1 MKRETK
7 TNIIL
12 TALLFAVFAIFTVMV
27 KTVDVAAIGPE
38 GSKVGFASLNG
49 MIRDG
54 IGVHNFWYT
63 LTKLLGVVAILIAAF
78 FGVIGAMQLIKGKSL
93 KAVEWDI
100 YALGITY
107 VITIAF
113 YALFEKLIINYR
125 PIIKDAEEGLEA
137 SYPSSHTMLI
147 IVVLGT
153 ALIEVGSR
161 IKDEKL
167 AMIIKIVLGVLIAVT
182 VIGRLICG
190 VHWFTDI
197 VGGMILGAALI
208 SLYLTLKGLN
218 VLK

>member
-1 MKRETK
+1 MKKETK
-7 TNIIL
+7 TNMIL
-12 TALLFAVFAIFTVMV
+12 TALLFVVFIVFTLLV

-38 GSKVGFASLNG
+38 GSKVGFSSLNG
-49 MIRDG
+49 FIHNAL
-54 IGVHNFWYT
+54 GVHEFWYT
-63 LTKLLGVVAILIAAF
+63 LTKLFGVVAILIAAF

-107 VITIAF
+107 VATIAF

-125 PIIKDAEEGLEA
+125 PVIKDAEEGLEA

-153 ALIEVGSR
+153 AIVEIAAR
-161 IKDEKL
+161 IKDEKI
-167 AMIIKIVLGVLIAVT
+167 ARIVKIVLTVIIAVT

-197 VGGMILGAALI
+197 IGGMILGAALI
-208 SLYLTLKGLN
+208 SLYMTLKD
-218 VLK
+218 LK